1 MSSFN
6 LFLAD
11 SEAGFK
17 DADEGDQLQGARSR
31 DGIKGS
37 KATLDGGEGNSRGDV
52 YGGRRFKL
60 QAQIVLLY
68 RHLSPYGFLT
78 PAVVTRCPRI
88 AS

>member
-1 MSSFN
+1 LSSFN

-17 DADEGDQLQGARSR
+17 DADEGDQLQGACSR

-52 YGGRRFKL
+52 YGERRFKNYKHK
-60 QAQIVLLY
+60 LY
-68 RHLSPYGFLT
+68 RIGIYHHRGF
-78 PAVVTRCPRI
+78 
-88 AS
+88 